1 MIPGIKLNNRQTELK
16 FQDHIIDSYKSCGG
30 HAAKWASEWQKGK
43 PDLICSLPFWGVHLL
58 EVKHLPEFGSVKSSV
73 RNAMD
78 TKQRSEARHY
88 LEGGGLVRAAVVAF
102 DTHANKSKLGLFHTQ
117 IDNWF
122 VNDTQWVEYTPGK
135 GYDMQELLRRNIVK

>member
-1 MIPGIKLNNRQTELK
+1 MIPGIKMTGRQTELK

-58 EVKHLPEFGSVKSSV
+58 EVKHLPEFGSVRSMV
-73 RNAMD
+73 RNALD
-78 TKQRSEARHY
+78 TKQRSETKAY
-88 LEGGGLVRAAVVAF
+88 LDGGGLVRAAVVAF

-117 IDNWF
+117 IDSWF
-122 VNDTQWVEYTPGK
+122 IDDTQWVEYVPGK
-135 GYDMQELLRRNIVK
+135 GYNMPELLKRNIMK